1 MSAAFT
7 VWLTGRPKAGK
18 TTLGSLLCRALN
30 DLGLA
35 AEFLDGDELRRALSP
50 DLGFSAQ
57 DRRSHALRAAWL
69 AGMLNRHGVICVVGL
84 ISPQAETRREA
95 RRRLG
100 EFVEVYLDCP
110 LEQAINRDQTGLYQ
124 KALAGQ
130 IKNLTGL
137 DDPYE
142 PPEDPELHLRTDRQ
156 DPRECLEAV
165 MGFLDQA
172 GLLPALAAPPQAGQ
186 AGQAYSPDEERQ
198 IKKRLKALGYL

>member
-1 MSAAFT
+1 MSQAFT
-7 VWLTGRPKAGK
+7 VWFTGRPKAGK
-18 TTLGSLLCRALN
+18 TTLGGLLCRALK

-35 AEFLDGDELRRALSP
+35 TEFLDGDALRRALSP
-50 DLGFSAQ
+50 ELGFSAQ
-57 DRRSHALRAAWL
+57 DRRTHALRTAYL
-69 AGMLNRHGVICVVGL
+69 AGLLNRHGVICVVGL
-84 ISPQAETRREA
+84 ISPQAETRREV

-142 PPEDPELHLRTDRQ
+142 APEDPELHLLTHRQ
-156 DPRECLEAV
+156 GTRECLEAV
-165 MGFLDQA
+165 LDYLDQA
-172 GLLPALAAPPQAGQ
+172 GLLSALPAASGGQ
-186 AGQAYSPDEERQ
+186 DDPAYTPGEERL
-198 IKKRLKALGYL
+198 IKQRLRALGYL